1 MRLVKVPAMSL
12 QPGMFVAELDRPWL
26 ETPFAIQGF
35 IVQNTSEI
43 LYVSKYVDHVF
54 VDAEYK
60 GRPAFLNL
68 ALEPTARKAGKR
80 LELKE
85 DLQHAR
91 VCFDNAADTLDKVY
105 ESLRDG
111 RVGDIQA
118 VQDSIN
124 PLIESVFRNQEAV
137 AALLRLRESDDY
149 RYHHGISMAVW
160 AAILGRQI
168 GLHRD
173 ELEILTLGCAMC
185 DVGMTQLPP
194 GLLGQPDMLSE
205 QQRRIIGAHPKM
217 GAELVANS
225 SNVSFEVLAIIENHH
240 ERMNG
245 SGYPRGMEGATI
257 PMLARIAGLVDAYDA
272 MITPRPYAPT
282 RTSHEAAQ
290 ELIDAKGILFQ
301 DALVEQFIQAIGLF
315 PTGTLVE
322 LNTGEV
328 AIVTR
333 QNETR
338 RLKPEVAIILDGD
351 KVKLPSIC
359 IVDLCNQECESGAE
373 RWISRELLPGSHDI
387 DSEEY
392 FI

>member
-1 MRLVKVPAMSL
+1 MRLVKVPAMNL

-35 IVQNTSEI
+35 VIQNSTEI

-54 VDAEYK
+54 VDAEFK

-68 ALEPTARKAGKR
+68 ALEPTANQPGKR

-85 DLQHAR
+85 ELQRAR
-91 VCFDNAADTLDKVY
+91 VSFDNAAQTLDKVY
-105 ESLRDG
+105 DSLRSG
-111 RVGDIQA
+111 HAGDIQA

-124 PLIESVFRNQEAV
+124 PLIESVFQNQEAV

-149 RYHHGISMAVW
+149 RYQHGISMAVW
-160 AAILGRQI
+160 AAILGKQI

-173 ELEILTLGCAMC
+173 ELVTLTLGCAMC

-194 GLLGQPDMLSE
+194 ELLGQPDMLSA
-205 QQRRIIGAHPKM
+205 QQRRIIRAHPKM
-217 GAELVANS
+217 GAELVSRS

-240 ERMNG
+240 ERLNG
-245 SGYPRGMEGATI
+245 SGYPRGMEGATV
-257 PMLARIAGLVDAYDA
+257 PVLARIAGLVDAYDA

-290 ELIDAKGILFQ
+290 ELIDAKGTLFQ

-322 LNTGEV
+322 MNTGEV

-338 RLKPEVAIILDGD
+338 RLKPEIAIVLDES
-351 KVKLPSIC
+351 KNKLPSIA
-359 IVDLCNQECESGAE
+359 IVDLSNQECDSASE
-373 RWISRELLPGSHDI
+373 RWIIRELLPGSHGI